1 MHRVRRPA
9 HEQDSSSSGV
19 EKSRERLR
27 EALTSIETAKTA
39 LEVGYAAAYAIGFSD
54 ALQVEKQLSL
64 SGQALYREVVQTRC
78 KRRLEALD
86 GLQVVTH
93 TGPV

>member
-1 MHRVRRPA
+1 MHRVRKP
-9 HEQDSSSSGV
+9 EQEPESSSNGV
-19 EKSRERLR
+19 EKSRQRLK
-27 EALTSIETAKTA
+27 EALASIETAKTA

-64 SGQALYREVVQTRC
+64 SGVALYRDVVQTRC

-86 GLQVVTH
+86 GLPGFQPT
-93 TGPV
+93 